1 VAEAATTVKRA
12 AVVLARKETTNQPSQ
27 PRVFI
32 DLGDDDPPASGG
44 AGHQRPRS
52 RPLVAADLS
61 SSGAISAEEVSN
73 SILATALANSG
84 T

>member
-1 VAEAATTVKRA
+1 MS
-12 AVVLARKETTNQPSQ
+12 QPSQ

-32 DLGDDDPPASGG
+32 DLGNDEPSASSG

-61 SSGAISAEEVSN
+61 SSGAISTEEVSN
-73 SILATALANSG
+73 SILAAALANSG
-84 T
+84 TRTANRCNQM